1 MSVTVTIS
9 ASASA
14 LRFCT
19 DQDPRQRAG
28 GEVIRSENGNGQACP
43 WAMGIDVPATAP
55 ARVPGLALESS
66 TSALGDD
73 ARGLGRHM
81 LG

>member
-1 MSVTVTIS
+1 MGEMREREEWSRKLSATI
-9 ASASA
+9 
-14 LRFCT
+14 RYMIQGT
-19 DQDPRQRAG
+19 GTNGPNREG
-28 GEVIRSENGNGQACP
+28 RSQCP

-55 ARVPGLALESS
+55 ARVPGLTLESS